1 MGYESLKGEESVLVQ
16 GNALKSFEFGS
27 EVESVVVLLKTEQRN
42 MKAKIELT
50 QGPNQ
55 VKQIFELYSS
65 VGYKNPFYAVIQ
77 TPGSNN
83 AIRVINENTV
93 EFPFD
98 AWVVPYETDV
108 DGSMDPVMGGGEV
121 LR

>member
-1 MGYESLKGEESVLVQ
+1 M
-16 GNALKSFEFGS
+16 A
-27 EVESVVVLLKTEQRN
+27 VLLKTEQRN

-55 VKQIFELYSS
+55 VKQIIELYSS

-98 AWVVPYETDV
+98 AWVVPYET
-108 DGSMDPVMGGGEV
+108 GSASDNAPVMGGGGFA
-121 LR
+121 